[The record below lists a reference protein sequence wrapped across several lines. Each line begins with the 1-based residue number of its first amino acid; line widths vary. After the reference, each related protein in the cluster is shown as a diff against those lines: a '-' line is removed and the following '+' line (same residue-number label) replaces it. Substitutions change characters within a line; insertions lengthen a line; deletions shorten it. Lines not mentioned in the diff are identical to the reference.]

1 MILQSDATALILAS
15 ASPRR
20 AELLEQIGLTFKV
33 CPANIDETPK
43 PNEPAKA
50 YVIRM
55 SEEKARVGL
64 NQQKAEDVTVLAAD
78 TTVVLAN
85 DLLGK
90 PNSTQHAEGMLR
102 RLSGSQ
108 HQVISS
114 VTVARSGLSKTAV
127 SISDVNFRPLSD
139 LEIRRYIET
148 GEPMDKAGAYA
159 IQGFAAVFIEKIQGS
174 YSGIMGLPL
183 AETYQLLQAMDVISN
198 E

>member
-1 MILQSDATALILAS
+1 MILQSDSTALILAS

-20 AELLEQIGLTFKV
+20 AELLEQIGLSFKV

-50 YVIRM
+50 YVVRM
-55 SEEKARVGL
+55 SEEKARAGL
-64 NQQKAEDVTVLAAD
+64 HQQKAKDITVLAAD

-90 PNSTQHAEGMLR
+90 PSSMQHAESMLR

-139 LEIRRYIET
+139 LEIRRYVET
-148 GEPMDKAGAYA
+148 REPMDKAGAYA
-159 IQGFAAVFIEKIQGS
+159 IQGLAAVFIEKIQGS

-183 AETYQLLQAMDVISN
+183 AETYQLLKAMDVISN